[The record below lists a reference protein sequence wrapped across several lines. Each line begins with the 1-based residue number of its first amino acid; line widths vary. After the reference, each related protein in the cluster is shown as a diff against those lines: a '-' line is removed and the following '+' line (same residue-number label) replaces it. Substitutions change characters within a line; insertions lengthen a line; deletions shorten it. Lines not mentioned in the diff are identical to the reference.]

1 MNKVEFVKRNLDLN
15 NPDRYS
21 QISDEFQWT
30 DAMGS
35 PPMDKNAWIGMGQ
48 LMEAA
53 FPDLSY
59 VIKDVRE
66 KGDGVAVTGHFSG
79 TFTNDF
85 DLSAMGMGVVP
96 ATGAAVEFPTST
108 IQVSVD
114 GGKIS
119 KIHDPS
125 TGPDAGTPGFLKAL
139 GVKMG

>member
-66 KGDGVAVTGHFSG
+66 KGDGVGV
-79 TFTNDF
+79 
-85 DLSAMGMGVVP
+85 LSPLQGQPPSFRP
-96 ATGAAVEFPTST
+96 AL
-108 IQVSVD
+108 
-114 GGKIS
+114 S
-119 KIHDPS
+119 K
-125 TGPDAGTPGFLKAL
+125 
-139 GVKMG
+139 